1 MSTLNTGDV
10 ARRIG
15 IPVTEKMLTEL
26 GFKPT
31 GKDKRAFLWD
41 EDDYPEMCQKI
52 GQSIMDK
59 ASVTTTPAKPPAP
72 PRKPKAGAT
81 PAPAPVQEDDD
92 DL

>member
-72 PRKPKAGAT
+72 PRKAAT
-81 PAPAPVQEDDD
+81 PAPAPAPVEDDD